1 LYFDVNNIGGAGVN
15 IRTGQFR
22 LPFGLWSDIT
32 SHRNFTSTKNNML
45 VNGYALKKIDLGF
58 QVQKQFTGGS
68 LTAAVVH
75 GRQGRTSNLSRAT
88 NDNKY
93 DLVVRANLTQP
104 KFQLGASAYLAEFKA
119 DRNIA
124 IGGDL
129 LIPSR
134 YVTIAGE
141 FVYQKNSDMRTTH
154 G

>member
-1 LYFDVNNIGGAGVN
+1 
-15 IRTGQFR
+15 
-22 LPFGLWSDIT
+22 
-32 SHRNFTSTKNNML
+32 ML
-45 VNGYALKKIDLGF
+45 VNGFALKKVDLGF

-75 GRQGRTSNLSRAT
+75 GRQGRTSNLSRAD

-93 DLVVRANLTQP
+93 DLVVRGNLTQP

-141 FVYQKNSDMRTTH
+141 FVYHEEQRYADNLWLSLPVQGSRSYIRIPVR
-154 G
+154 